1 MKRFLIISVLLL
13 AVVFTVSADRRRL
26 LMVRNATTSST
37 SSPTPDILW
46 WKLNEGSGTSITGDG
61 SNGGD
66 DGTTDADWTTG
77 IAAGSA
83 LSFVSANSDDALTSA
98 SITYSTNR
106 LTFSFWL
113 NANPQSGQMIFESS
127 AGQNSNDNCYYCY
140 KAGAAT
146 IQFSAK
152 TGGTRAETFTIAT
165 NQSLHVVAAW
175 DGSTTA
181 GDWVV
186 WTNGVECTVTSVDIT
201 SRATTAGF
209 DPYTLYVGSRGGSS
223 LFYNRPFDDFRIY
236 SGTNA
241 IADIAAIYAD
251 PK

>member
-1 MKRFLIISVLLL
+1 
-13 AVVFTVSADRRRL
+13 
-26 LMVRNATTSST
+26 MVRNATTSST

-127 AGQNSNDNCYYCY
+127 ANLNSNDNCYYCY

>member
-1 MKRFLIISVLLL
+1 MIKKLLI
-13 AVVFTVSADRRRL
+13 AVCLVAIIAALTGASRRRGD
-26 LMVRNATTSST
+26 LMPKNVASAT
-37 SSPTPDILW
+37 SPTPDILW
-46 WKLNEGSGTSITGDG
+46 WKLNEGSGTSITGDS

-66 DGTTDADWTTG
+66 DGSTDADWTTG

-113 NANPQSGQMIFESS
+113 NANPQVGMILESS
-127 AGQNSNDNCYYCY
+127 ANLNSNDNCFYCY
-140 KAGAAT
+140 KSGAAT
-146 IQFSAK
+146 VQFSVK
-152 TGGTRAETFTIAT
+152 NGGTRAETFTIAT
-165 NQSLHVVAAW
+165 NQNLHVVAAW

-201 SRATTAGF
+201 SRASTAGL
-209 DPYTLYVGSRGGSS
+209 DPYVLYVGARGGSS
-223 LFYNRPFDDFRIY
+223 VFYNRPFDDFRIY